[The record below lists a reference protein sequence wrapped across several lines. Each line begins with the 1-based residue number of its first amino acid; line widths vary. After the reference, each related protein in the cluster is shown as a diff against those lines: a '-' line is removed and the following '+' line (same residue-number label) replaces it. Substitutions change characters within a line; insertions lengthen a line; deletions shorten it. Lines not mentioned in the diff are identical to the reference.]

1 MVGRIMKKW
10 DGEAWTRL
18 LWPRIQTGGVRLL
31 MRWLSD
37 WFHKMRGISWLAEV
51 LLASKEGLYSVEFIV
66 RPRALKL
73 HVGPNFN
80 IRLYECD
87 TFETLPWKNQWN
99 FVFANIYTSSI
110 KPLFVNKHLC
120 VPTFIYITGYHTVDY
135 ISFASSCTCVHWNVQ
150 NVLRIPQRR
159 SLSISGKIF
168 DLYNRW
174 NAFVCR
180 VLLTSKLVCAY
191 YSVPIPVAAR
201 SKMWVCDR
209 LRAGIVVS
217 NPTGSMYV
225 CCECCVLSR
234 RRLCVGLVTRPE

>member
-1 MVGRIMKKW
+1 MFGRIIKKW
-10 DGEAWTRL
+10 DGEAWTGL

-31 MRWLSD
+31 MRWLRH

-66 RPRALKL
+66 RPTALKL
-73 HVGPNFN
+73 HMGPNLN

-87 TFETLPWKNQWN
+87 TFEILPWKIQWN
-99 FVFANIYTSSI
+99 FVFANIHTSSI
-110 KPLFVNKHLC
+110 SLYLWTNACVSRHLLN
-120 VPTFIYITGYHTVDY
+120 ITGYHTVDY
-135 ISFASSCTCVHWNVQ
+135 ILFASSCTCVHENVR
-150 NVLRIPQRR
+150 NVLRILQRR
-159 SLSISGKIF
+159 SLRISRKIF

-191 YSVPIPVAAR
+191 YSVPIPIAAR

-209 LRAGIVVS
+209 SPAGIVVS
-217 NPTGSMYV
+217 NPAGGLYL
-225 CCECCVLSR
+225 CLLWVLCFVR
-234 RRLCVGLVTRPE
+234 